1 MKVTVMNGSTIER
14 NELHNEL
21 APSARASRVRAWV
34 YRTFVYSS
42 RLDLDSMPDRVKR
55 DLGFL
60 DGREPRDHFERW
72 P

>member
-1 MKVTVMNGSTIER
+1 MKVTVMKDSTIER
-14 NELHNEL
+14 SELHNEL
-21 APSARASRVRAWV
+21 PARALVSRFRAWV

-42 RLDLDSMPDRVKR
+42 RLDVDTMPDRVRR

-60 DGREPRDHFERW
+60 DGREPRDYFERW

>member
-1 MKVTVMNGSTIER
+1 MKVTVMKNSTIER
-14 NELHNEL
+14 NEMHHEL
-21 APSARASRVRAWV
+21 PVKALVSRLRAWV

-42 RLDLDSMPDRVKR
+42 RLDPDTMPDRVRR